1 MAGQLKITHEQ
12 AHEQRI
18 KEVPA
23 KRAGTPEE
31 FGEAAAFLCSLQ
43 AGYITGQ
50 SLLLDGGLFNSS
62 F

>member
-1 MAGQLKITHEQ
+1 MAKQLGVDHDE
-12 AHEQRI
+12 AHVMRI
-18 KEVPA
+18 NEVPA

-31 FGEAAAFLCSLQ
+31 FGDAAAFLCSLQ

-50 SLLLDGGLFNSS
+50 SLLLDGGLYNSS